1 MSARLEEAVGTIGP
15 VTTQLFGQTEAP
27 MMIST
32 MTPEGHFNADGSIA
46 GTASA
51 VGRVKRPD
59 AASMADIDSPPGKA
73 PAGTRPPARPA
84 RGLGHAVIHHRG
96 CLKGSVSS
104 VGQLDRGNGG

>member
-51 VGRVKRPD
+51 VGR
-59 AASMADIDSPPGKA
+59 
-73 PAGTRPPARPA
+73 
-84 RGLGHAVIHHRG
+84 
-96 CLKGSVSS
+96 
-104 VGQLDRGNGG
+104 